1 MTVNFTEAVAAY
13 NRAVR
18 QMDGGGSPDSRGTA
32 EGGDFAAAL
41 RQAAEGTVDALEAGE
56 TQTLQA
62 ALGQADLTE
71 VVMAVTQAEMTLETV
86 VTLRDKVIQAYQ
98 DVINMPI

>member
-1 MTVNFTEAVAAY
+1 MTVNFSEAVAAY

-18 QMDGGGSPDSRGTA
+18 QQGGPSLDSRDGPERT
-32 EGGDFAAAL
+32 DFVDVLRDAAQGALQSLKAGEEQTLRAAA
-41 RQAAEGTVDALEAGE
+41 GDA
-56 TQTLQA
+56 
-62 ALGQADLTE
+62 DVSE

-86 VTLRDKVIQAYQ
+86 VTLRDRVIQAYQ

>member
-1 MTVNFTEAVAAY
+1 MSVNFSEAVAAY

-18 QMDGGGSPDSRGTA
+18 QMGGSGLDSRDAAKGD
-32 EGGDFAAAL
+32 DFAAAL
-41 RQAAEGTVDALEAGE
+41 REVAESSLGALQAGE
-56 TQTLQA
+56 TQTLEA
-62 ALGQADLTE
+62 AVGQADLTQ